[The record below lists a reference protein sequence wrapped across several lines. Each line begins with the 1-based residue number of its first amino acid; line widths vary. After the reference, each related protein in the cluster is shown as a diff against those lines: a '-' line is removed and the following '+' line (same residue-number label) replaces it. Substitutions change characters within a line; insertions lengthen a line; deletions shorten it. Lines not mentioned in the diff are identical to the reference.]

1 VGTSSEFEGS
11 GLGSRSVKSSGLEI
25 DVRVK
30 AREFVGD
37 PSLVVE
43 GRIVDREPV
52 RGRFNERYIGVANK
66 MSKT

>member
-1 VGTSSEFEGS
+1 VGTSSEFESS

-43 GRIVDREPV
+43 GPIADGEPV